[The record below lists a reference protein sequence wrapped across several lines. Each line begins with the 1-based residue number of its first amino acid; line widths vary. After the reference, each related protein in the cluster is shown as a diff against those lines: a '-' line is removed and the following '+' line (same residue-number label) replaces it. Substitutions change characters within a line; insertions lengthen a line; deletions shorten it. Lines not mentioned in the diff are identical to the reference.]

1 LKKIHEQL
9 VKPLEALCAFQL
21 NHGALPHQSKEYLIF
36 NGLYKKPISK
46 KNFNKLTKNSKYIN
60 ESDLIQSSDN
70 ADRED
75 ELSED
80 VEDDD
85 KSVDS
90 TTDLAEEKELKEL
103 FLLTNKK
110 ADRKYL

>member
-1 LKKIHEQL
+1 M
-9 VKPLEALCAFQL
+9 CAFQL

-60 ESDLIQSSDN
+60 ECDLIKN
-70 ADRED
+70 GAREG
-75 ELSED
+75 ELSD
-80 VEDDD
+80 EDDD
-85 KSVDS
+85 EESINS
-90 TTDLAEEKELKEL
+90 GTNLAEEKELKEL
-103 FLLTNKK
+103 FMLTNKK